1 MAKFKIQI
9 NDNWNMIY
17 NYINSST
24 VKVSWFELVQFC
36 VDYDCYKEFYLNINI
51 WKLLVEERN
60 NNLPVIKKKESDN
73 EFI

>member
-17 NYINSST
+17 NYINSAT
-24 VKVSWFELVQFC
+24 ERVDWFELVQFC
-36 VDYDCYKEFYLNINI
+36 VDFDCYKEFYLNINV

-60 NNLPVIKKKESDN
+60 NHLPVIEGVNDVQMV
-73 EFI
+73 